1 MSTLTDIGEF
11 GLIDLIKKKFTPYG
25 PETIVGIDDDCA
37 VVTGREGFYTL
48 YTCDSQVEGS
58 HFITD
63 LVPPY
68 LLGQKVLSVNLSD
81 IAAMGGTPRFALLS
95 LVLRSNV
102 SIRWID
108 TFLEG
113 FRYKANQYA
122 VEVIGGNLAH
132 TEGKLIFDVTCIGE
146 VKRNRLLLRNQAR
159 VGDLILVTGSL
170 GDAAAGLKI
179 LLEEQKMNTAKKQYL
194 LNRYF
199 LPEPRVEVGRILAD
213 SKDRIALIDISDG
226 FAQDLGHIL
235 KQSQVGAII
244 DPERIPLSR
253 QLISW
258 CSEQNCYPLDYAF
271 SGGEDYE
278 LIFTTTPQNA
288 DELRNKIQR
297 EVGVPVT
304 IVGEITTGS
313 NLIFEKNEQN
323 YEFHTQGWNHFS
335 SF

>member
-1 MSTLTDIGEF
+1 MLTLTDIGEF
-11 GLIDLIKKKFTPYG
+11 GLIDLIKKKFMPYG

-58 HFITD
+58 HFIAD

-68 LLGQKVLSVNLSD
+68 LLGQKVLTVNLSD

-95 LVLRSNV
+95 LVLRPDISV
-102 SIRWID
+102 EWID

-179 LLEEQKMNTAKKQYL
+179 LLEEQKMNTTREQYL

-199 LPEPRVEVGRILAD
+199 LPEPRVDVGRILAE
-213 SKDRIALIDISDG
+213 SPNRIALIDISDG

-235 KQSQVGAII
+235 KQSQVGGIV
-244 DPERIPLSR
+244 DVERIPLSQ

-258 CSEQNCYPLDYAF
+258 CTVQNCFPLDFAC

-278 LIFTTTPQNA
+278 LIFVTAPQSA
-288 DELRNKIQR
+288 DELRKKIQH
-297 EVGVPVT
+297 EIGIPVT
-304 IVGEITTGS
+304 IVGEITAGS
-313 NLIFEKNEQN
+313 KLIFEKSEQN

>member
-25 PETIVGIDDDCA
+25 SETVVGIDDDCA
-37 VVTGREGFYTL
+37 VVMGREGLYTL

-58 HFITD
+58 HFITN

-68 LLGQKVLSVNLSD
+68 LLGQKILSVNLSD

-95 LVLRSNV
+95 LVLRSNISV
-102 SIRWID
+102 EWIN

-113 FRYKANQYA
+113 FRCKAKQYG

-132 TEGKLIFDVTCIGE
+132 TKGELILDVTLVGE

-159 VGDLILVTGSL
+159 IGDLILVTGFL

-179 LLEEQKMNTAKKQYL
+179 LLEEQKVSTAREQYL

-199 LPEPRVEVGRILAD
+199 LPEPRVEVGKVLSQSGNRM
-213 SKDRIALIDISDG
+213 ALIDISDG

-235 KQSQVGAII
+235 KQSRVGAVV
-244 DPERIPLSR
+244 DPEKIPLSDS
-253 QLISW
+253 LISW
-258 CSEQNCYPLDYAF
+258 CSERGYHPLDFAF
-271 SGGEDYE
+271 GGGEDYE
-278 LIFTTTPQNA
+278 LIFTTAPQYA
-288 DELRNKIQR
+288 EQLKNKIQHDL
-297 EVGVPVT
+297 GIPVN
-304 IVGEITTGS
+304 IVGEVVGGDK
-313 NLIFEKNEQN
+313 LIFPKKEIN
-323 YEFHTQGWNHFS
+323 YKFHTQGWNHFS
-335 SF
+335 SS